1 MGKVKYAT
9 GIDYVKGSLAK
20 PKKKDGHSCGTY
32 LIGTHREAATTN
44 PSCTRLY
51 VREAE
56 DYKRST
62 PATDRELAA
71 RLRFKAVALAV
82 SERANSLTTLTTDQ
96 AAFQAQKD
104 LPEGKKTFKAY
115 LWSVCGDAYDA
126 EHEG

>member
-9 GIDYVKGSLAK
+9 GIDYVKGSLSK

-32 LIGTHREAATTN
+32 LIGTHREAATT
-44 PSCTRLY
+44 STECTRLY
-51 VREAE
+51 IREAE

-62 PATDRELAA
+62 PVTSRELAA
-71 RLRFKAVALAV
+71 RLRFKAVSLAV

-104 LPEGKKTFKAY
+104 LPDGKKTFKAY